1 MKYVIILVLISLLL
15 QMLVVTMNWKS
26 QMLMGNWVELIF
38 LEFTLQYMFY
48 LVTVAIKNKTTED
61 GK

>member
-1 MKYVIILVLISLLL
+1 
-15 QMLVVTMNWKS
+15 MLVVTMNWKS